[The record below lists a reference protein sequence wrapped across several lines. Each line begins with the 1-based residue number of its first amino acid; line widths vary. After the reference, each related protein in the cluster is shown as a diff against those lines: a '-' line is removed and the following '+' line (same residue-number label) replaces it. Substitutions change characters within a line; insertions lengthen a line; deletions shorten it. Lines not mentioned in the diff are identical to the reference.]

1 MKKSITII
9 ASAFVMGIA
18 SWAIAAE
25 SQPGA
30 PQRRANRKA
39 RPAVEQN
46 APMQRV
52 AIKEGDSQLY
62 GINAYKS
69 DYGITSSY
77 TGPFAID
84 SKGSHVKKSTV
95 TIAALSGCYFKGN
108 VVSMSYDD
116 RNSQITYAVYNA
128 DTWELV
134 RNTMGFTF
142 TSPYTRAV
150 DLCYDPTSD
159 RVYGCFVENSVTVT
173 KNSPAKL
180 MYITA
185 ADLTESVMF
194 VPTEVAAL
202 DRNLRAM
209 ACDGDGTLYGIGYDS
224 KLYTI
229 DKATGAMTEKASLE
243 FPAVYDT
250 DYQEDL
256 YLSNPGLKGSES
268 ADMVWNSDYIY
279 FSLNDNY
286 GAGYIVKINKSDG
299 SMSLVYNAGYS
310 TYQPV
315 GDDSFVTFSTI
326 YFKQDKQV
334 AANTPDVPTNVK
346 MSGVGTSLQ
355 AAISFT
361 MPSKDTEGG
370 ELSGNLTY
378 YVKTSSATLASGTA
392 APGAE
397 VKDVKVT
404 LPAAGTTD
412 LLVSAASG
420 NAESLPVTVTA
431 FIGPDTPEIPLD
443 INTDVADLSVTV
455 EWEHAAGSNGGNI
468 DAVTY
473 SVVRQ
478 PGNVAVATTQDTWAV
493 DNLTNEE
500 KTQYWYEVTPVAG
513 AITGPV
519 KSSRKFFAGRYFGLP
534 HFNTFDTADLFNE
547 YPVIDNNRDGNTWWV
562 DTRTT
567 PQRQCAAYTAGSKV
581 ADDYLLI
588 GPFSLKA
595 GAPYTFSATADCHSN
610 PETVEVLVGTD
621 PDKASSFKTVIVPEK
636 LVSTSSTGV
645 VLEGRFSPET
655 DGLYY
660 FAVHVTS
667 NSGKELYINDVKV
680 SGLAEGAPR
689 ALTDLAAIGTREG
702 LKLTGKLPS
711 LALDG
716 KKAGIISV
724 NIYRDGILIAN
735 AKTSVADGADFS
747 YTDDTEG
754 TDGKHSYTL
763 AAVNSYGEG
772 EPASI
777 DGFRGVDLASFP
789 RNVRV
794 WEDANTPGLIHA
806 TWEPPTEG
814 INGGW
819 PDPDNC
825 TYDIDFTAMTTSA
838 SMVRE
843 NYKGLSVDFQIPEDC
858 YTRQDLI
865 SFTVASR
872 NGKGASG
879 YQGNSTRHCYYG
891 PAYEL
896 PVYDSFANGKF
907 EHLWSSER
915 VVDNDSWDGLWDAFG
930 SPATHVDAP
939 DGDAYSYAY
948 LAYTADIPWR
958 GTSPRVSLE
967 GAGKPTLAF
976 WYYITP
982 DAKSFDLSVI
992 EEDKLPETVKT
1003 FDISASN
1010 VGKWMRFELPL
1021 DKYKN
1026 SKYIQ
1031 FAFTASSKVENAYAV
1046 VIDNFSIIDAKDY
1059 DLTVRGFSGPVKA
1072 NVGERARFTLNVRN
1086 DGSKEVVTSDFNVVL
1101 LRNGREVATSKG
1113 CILQPGETAPIEIVD
1128 IPEVT
1133 DPLKNVYTARIDFGK
1148 DLDITNNSSDE
1159 VSVDIV
1165 KPSYPAPE
1173 NLSASGGNGVTLTWK
1188 APDPDDNPA
1197 NAVTETFDSYTPFII
1212 DNIGPW
1218 KVVDRDGCKTSIPA
1232 SFLGPCTYDNVGQP
1246 MAWQV
1251 IDPAKANI
1259 FSWFAVS
1266 GEQLLAAFQ
1275 ANAGGSPETDSDDW
1289 LISPKLCGKAQTIS
1303 FMANAATSQRVPEIF
1318 DVYYSTASDDV
1329 DDFVLLEEG
1338 VEVNATSDWTEFKFK
1353 LPKGA
1358 LYFAIVH
1365 RSNGKFALLLDDIVY
1380 APEGA
1385 TTNKIVLK
1393 GFNIYRDGQRV
1404 NSELIAPDV
1413 TTYHDANVEPDR
1425 EYSYCVTAMWDAG
1438 ESDISNIVTLNSSDA
1453 LDAIVEAG
1461 RPTIVAIDGAVRV
1474 STPFAMPVAVYT
1486 ASGATM
1492 ASRVVDG
1499 TAVISLTPGIYIV
1512 RAGSVAAKVA
1522 VR

>member
-9 ASAFVMGIA
+9 ASALVLGIA
-18 SWAIAAE
+18 SWAIAA
-25 SQPGA
+25 A
-30 PQRRANRKA
+30 PQGSGRTTPPVRKA
-39 RPAVEQN
+39 RTAAEWKAPA
-46 APMQRV
+46 QRV
-52 AIKEGDSQLY
+52 ALKEGDKQLY
-62 GINAYKS
+62 AINAYTAE
-69 DYGITSSY
+69 YGGPAESY
-77 TGPFAID
+77 TGPFAVD
-84 SKGSHVKKSTV
+84 TRGNHVAQSTV
-95 TIAALSGCYFKGN
+95 SIKAFSGCYFKGN
-108 VVSMSYDD
+108 VLSMSVNDAGT
-116 RNSQITYAVYNA
+116 QVTYAVY
-128 DTWELV
+128 DTEDWSLV
-134 RNTMGFTF
+134 RNTMTF
-142 TSPYTRAV
+142 INNSPYTKAV
-150 DLCYDPTSD
+150 DFCYDPTSD
-159 RVYGCFVENSVTVT
+159 RVYGCFVETSFADD
-173 KNSPAKL
+173 SPAKL

-185 ADLTESVMF
+185 SDLSESVMF
-194 VPTEVAAL
+194 TPTEVAVL

-209 ACDGDGTLYGIGYDS
+209 ACDENGTIYGIGFDG
-224 KLYTI
+224 KIYTV
-229 DKATGAMTEKASLE
+229 DKSTGAMTEKVAIS
-243 FPAVYDT
+243 FPAVYDGFNEV
-250 DYQEDL
+250 DIDL
-256 YLSNPGLKGSES
+256 SVAGLAGQES
-268 ADMVWNSDYIY
+268 ADMVWGSGYLY
-279 FSLNDNY
+279 FSHNDEFWN
-286 GAGYIVKINKSDG
+286 GYISKINIADG
-299 SMSLVYNAGYS
+299 SMTLLYNSGYEM
-310 TYQPV
+310 TPV
-315 GDDSFVTFSTI
+315 GDETAVTFSTL
-326 YFKQDKQV
+326 YFKQDKQT
-334 AANTPDVPTNVK
+334 AANTPDVPANVK
-346 MSGVGTSLQ
+346 MAAVGTTLD
-355 AAISFT
+355 ARLSFT
-361 MPSKDTEGG
+361 MPSKDTQGG
-370 ELSGNLTY
+370 ALSGNLTY
-378 YVKTSSATLASGTA
+378 NIKNATSTLKSGTA
-392 APGAE
+392 APGEE
-397 VKDVKVT
+397 VKDVVVT
-404 LPAAGTTD
+404 LPAAGQND
-412 LLVSAASG
+412 LLVSVASG
-420 NAESLPVTVTA
+420 NAESLPVTVSA
-431 FIGPDTPEIPLD
+431 FVGPDTPVIPLD

-455 EWEHAAGSNGGNI
+455 EWEPASGESGGNT

-473 SVVRQ
+473 KVVRQ
-478 PGNVAVATTQDTWAV
+478 PGNVAVATTQQTSAV
-493 DNLTNEE
+493 DNLTKEE
-500 KTQYWYEVTPVAG
+500 KTQYWYEITPVAG

-519 KSSRKFFAGRYFGLP
+519 KTSRKFFAGRYFELP
-534 HFNTFDTADLFNE
+534 HFNTFDSADLFNE
-547 YPVIDNNRDGNTWWV
+547 YPVIDNNNDGNTWWV

-567 PQRQCAAYTAGSKV
+567 PQRQCAAYTAGSKA

-610 PETVEVLVGTD
+610 PESVEVLVGTD
-621 PDKASSFKTVIVPEK
+621 PDKASSFNTTIVPEK
-636 LVSTSSTGV
+636 TVVVSSTGTL
-645 VLEGRFSPET
+645 LEGRFTPET
-655 DGLYY
+655 DGIYY
-660 FAVHVTS
+660 FGIHATTS
-667 NSGKELYINDVKV
+667 SGRELYINDVKV
-680 SGLAEGAPR
+680 SGLAAGAPK
-689 ALTDLAAIGTREG
+689 ALTELAAAGTKDG

-716 KKAGIISV
+716 KIAALTGV
-724 NIYRDGILIAN
+724 NVYRDGLMIA
-735 AKTSVADGADFS
+735 TVSSGITDGGDFS
-747 YTDDTEG
+747 YTDNTEA

-763 AAVNSYGEG
+763 VAVNAEGEG

-777 DGFRGVDLASFP
+777 EGFRGVDLASYP
-789 RNVRV
+789 RNLRM
-794 WEDANTPGLIHA
+794 WEDAATPGLIHA

-825 TYDIDFTAMTTSA
+825 TYDIEFAAMTTSA
-838 SMVRE
+838 SMSRQ
-843 NYKGLSVDFQIPEDC
+843 NYQGLSADFQIPEDC
-858 YTRQDLI
+858 YTKQDLI

-891 PAYEL
+891 PAYKL

-930 SPATHVDAP
+930 TPATRVDAP

-948 LAYTADIPWR
+948 IAYAADIPYR
-958 GTSPRVSLE
+958 GTSPRVTLE
-967 GAGKPTLAF
+967 GSSKPTLAF

-982 DAKSFDLSVI
+982 DAKSFDLAVI
-992 EEDKLPETVKT
+992 EEDKLPETIKT
-1003 FDISASN
+1003 FDLSASN
-1010 VGKWMRFELPL
+1010 LDKWVRFELPL

-1031 FAFTASSKVENAYAV
+1031 IAFTASSKVENAYAV
-1046 VIDNFSIIDAKDY
+1046 LIDNFSIVDSKDY

-1086 DGSKEVVTSDFNVVL
+1086 NGSKEVVTSDFNVVL
-1101 LRNGREVATSKG
+1101 LRNGKEVATSKG
-1113 CILQPGETAPIEIVD
+1113 CILQTGETAPIEIVD

-1133 DPLKNVYTARIDFGK
+1133 DPVKNLYSARIDFGK
-1148 DLDITNNSSDE
+1148 DLDATNNNSGE

-1165 KPSYPAPE
+1165 KPTYPAPE

-1197 NAVTETFDSYTPFII
+1197 NTVTETFDSYKPFII
-1212 DNIGPW
+1212 DNIGDW
-1218 KVVDRDGCKTSIPA
+1218 KVVDRDGCRTSIPA
-1232 SFLGPCTYDNVGQP
+1232 TFLGPCTYENVGQP

-1251 IDPAKANI
+1251 IHPAQANI
-1259 FSWFAVS
+1259 FSWYAVS

-1289 LISPKLCGKAQTIS
+1289 LISPQLCGKAQTIS

-1318 DVYYSTASDDV
+1318 DVYYSTTSDNV

-1393 GFNIYRDGQRV
+1393 GFNVYRDGERV
-1404 NSELIAPDV
+1404 NNELIAPDV

-1453 LDAIVEAG
+1453 LDAIVEAA

>member
-9 ASAFVMGIA
+9 SSALVLGIA
-18 SWAIAAE
+18 SWAISAE

-30 PQRRANRKA
+30 PRQRALPKE
-39 RPAVEQN
+39 RPAVERK

-52 AIKEGDSQLY
+52 AVKEGDSQLY
-62 GINAYKS
+62 GINAYLS
-69 DYGITSSY
+69 DEGITSSY

-95 TIAALSGCYFKGN
+95 SIKASSGCYFKGN
-108 VVSMSYDD
+108 IMSMSID
-116 RNSQITYAVYNA
+116 NSGIVTYAVY
-128 DTWELV
+128 DTETWQLV
-134 RNTMGFTF
+134 RNTM
-142 TSPYTRAV
+142 SYTANSTYVKAV
-150 DLCYDPTSD
+150 DFCYDPTSD
-159 RVYGCFVENSVTVT
+159 RVYGCFIE
-173 KNSPAKL
+173 KNFGSNISAKL
-180 MYITA
+180 KYIPA
-185 ADLTESVMF
+185 SSLTESVLF
-194 VPTEVAAL
+194 EPTEVADL

-209 ACDGDGTLYGIGYDS
+209 ACDEDGTIYGVGFDG
-224 KLYTI
+224 KLYTV
-229 DKATGAMTEKASLE
+229 DKSTGATTEKTSLS
-243 FPAVYDT
+243 FPAIYDGLNEV
-250 DYQEDL
+250 DADL
-256 YLSNPGLKGSES
+256 SVPGFSGSES
-268 ADMVWNSDYIY
+268 ADMVWGSGYIY
-279 FSLNDNY
+279 FSCNDMY
-286 GAGYIVKINKSDG
+286 GNGYITKINIADG
-299 SMSLVYNAGYS
+299 TMSHIYNSGYDMR
-310 TYQPV
+310 PP
-315 GDDSFVTFSTI
+315 GDESFVIFNTI
-326 YFKQDKQV
+326 YFKQDKLV

-346 MSGVGTSLQ
+346 MTGIGTTLQ
-355 AAISFT
+355 ATLSFT
-361 MPSKDTEGG
+361 MPSKDVDGG
-370 ELSGNLTY
+370 DLSGNLTY

-404 LPAAGTTD
+404 VPAAGKTD

-420 NAESLPVTVTA
+420 NAESLPVTVNA
-431 FIGPDTPEIPLD
+431 FIGPDTPVIPLD

-455 EWEHAAGSNGGNI
+455 EWEPAYGSNGGNT

-473 SVVRQ
+473 NVVRQ
-478 PGNVAVATTQDTWAV
+478 PGNVAVATTQETSAV
-493 DNLTNEE
+493 DIMTKEE
-500 KTQYWYEVTPVAG
+500 KTQYWYEITPVAG

-519 KSSRKFFAGRYFGLP
+519 KTSRKFFVGRYFELP

-547 YPVIDNNRDGNTWWV
+547 YPVIDNNNDGNTWWIDV
-562 DTRTT
+562 RTN
-567 PQRQCAAYTAGSKV
+567 PQRGCAVYTAGSKV

-595 GAPYTFSATADCHSN
+595 DAPYTFSATADCHSN

-621 PDKASSFKTVIVPEK
+621 PDKASSFKTVIVPQK
-636 LVSTSSTGV
+636 FVKVSSTGTA
-645 VLEGRFSPET
+645 LEGRFSPET
-655 DGLYY
+655 DGIYY
-660 FAVHVTS
+660 FAIHVTS
-667 NSGKELYINDVKV
+667 DSGRELYVDNVKV
-680 SGLAEGAPR
+680 SGLAAGAPK
-689 ALTDLAAIGTREG
+689 AITELAATGTKEG
-702 LKLTGKLPS
+702 VKLTGKLPS
-711 LALDG
+711 LALNG
-716 KKAGIISV
+716 NKAGIIAV
-724 NIYRDGILIAN
+724 NIYRDGTMIAT
-735 AKTSVADGADFS
+735 AKTGVTDGADFF

-754 TDGKHSYTL
+754 TDGMHSYTV
-763 AAVNSYGEG
+763 AAVNAVGEG
-772 EPASI
+772 EPTSI
-777 DGFRGVDLASFP
+777 DGYRGVDLASYP

-794 WEDANTPGLIHA
+794 WEDAKTPGLIHA

-814 INGGW
+814 VHGGW

-825 TYDIDFTAMTTSA
+825 TYDIDFTAMTTGA
-838 SMVRE
+838 SMVKE
-843 NYKGLSVDFQIPEDC
+843 NYQGLSIDFQIPEEY
-858 YTRQDLI
+858 YTKQDLI
-865 SFTVASR
+865 SVTVASR

-879 YQGNSTRHCYYG
+879 YQGNSSRHCYYG

-915 VVDNDSWDGLWDAFG
+915 VVDNDNWDGLWDAFG
-930 SPATHVDAP
+930 SPATRIDAP

-967 GAGKPTLAF
+967 GCSKPTLAF

-982 DAKSFDLSVI
+982 DAKSFDLEVI
-992 EEDKLPETVKT
+992 DEDKLPETIKT
-1003 FDISASN
+1003 FDLSASN
-1010 VGKWMRFELPL
+1010 LDKWVRFELPL

-1031 FAFTASSKVENAYAV
+1031 IAFTASSKVENAYAV
-1046 VIDNFSIIDAKDY
+1046 VIDNFSIVDAKDY

-1086 DGSKEVVTSDFNVVL
+1086 NGSKEVTTSDFNVVL
-1101 LRNGREVATSKG
+1101 LRNGKEVATSKG
-1113 CILQPGETAPIEIVD
+1113 CILQTGETAPIEIVD

-1133 DPLKNVYTARIDFGK
+1133 DPVKNVYSARIDFDK
-1148 DLDITNNSSDE
+1148 DLDVTNNNSGE

-1165 KPSYPAPE
+1165 KPTYPAPE

-1197 NAVTETFDSYTPFII
+1197 NTVTETFDSYKPFII
-1212 DNIGPW
+1212 DNIGDW
-1218 KVVDRDGCKTSIPA
+1218 KVVDRDGCRTSIPA
-1232 SFLGPCTYDNVGQP
+1232 TFLGPCTYENVGQP

-1251 IDPAKANI
+1251 IDPAQANI
-1259 FSWFAVS
+1259 FSWYAVS

-1289 LISPKLCGKAQTIS
+1289 LISPQLCGKAQTIS

-1318 DVYYSTASDDV
+1318 DVYYSTTSDNV

-1393 GFNIYRDGQRV
+1393 GFNVYRDGERV
-1404 NSELIAPDV
+1404 NNELIAPDV

-1453 LDAIVEAG
+1453 LDAIVEAA